1 MASSASS
8 QLDSLFADMQV
19 HALDVND
26 GFAKLKTA
34 LTAESLATVMGP
46 VDHDLMSSD
55 RQESTVK
62 WLKTDATLKAILNP
76 MMRTM
81 QAKLLTCASHSSF

>member
-34 LTAESLATVMGP
+34 LTAESLATKSSLAVSCFVKQP
-46 VDHDLMSSD
+46 VSNL
-55 RQESTVK
+55 
-62 WLKTDATLKAILNP
+62 
-76 MMRTM
+76 
-81 QAKLLTCASHSSF
+81 SFL